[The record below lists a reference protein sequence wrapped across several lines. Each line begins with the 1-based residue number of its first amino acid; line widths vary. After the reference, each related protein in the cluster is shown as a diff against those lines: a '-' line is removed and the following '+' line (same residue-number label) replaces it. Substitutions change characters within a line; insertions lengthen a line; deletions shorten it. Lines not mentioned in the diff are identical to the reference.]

1 LLQAN
6 GYKLSV
12 EVQVNEEFFTEGYS
26 KNDVYKLEDEEQ
38 VEESKE
44 DIEIVAESEEIKNSD
59 EDKQE
64 VPIEQ
69 IAPEEE
75 KIEDTITPTEE
86 SVVEATVKTTDAT
99 PDQPDATKENDDK
112 KQVDEPT
119 KTDEPEQTIEQTE
132 ESKIEEQKSDD
143 VPVTLEKSTSDDKAM
158 KDNNSKL
165 NQDPLD
171 EEHKKVEKSQITDEE
186 KENQPLAESERQ
198 EKKDDSSEK
207 VVVEVSE
214 SLLET
219 PEQTIVEDKQILSEE
234 NADVE
239 KVDIVQNEQKEETK
253 VEQKDQPEAQNDE
266 DYKHNEELEENEEEK
281 QDGEGEEDS
290 TEDEPEP
297 TKEQRKENSDTL
309 RMKELLFGKPKSDK
323 NDNEFD
329 PDAGKHIIDIL
340 FDFLRVETELNPV
353 LCGYF
358 CKFTNTLMNHNRKGF
373 FSYVFDPENKV
384 VEYLIKHIYNRSIA
398 DTLVK
403 ILCDYSEVTVD
414 KKQFILAIIDSI
426 ETQAYEGKLN
436 ISMVLIDIMEYKS

>member
-1 LLQAN
+1 MLQAN

-12 EVQVNEEFFTEGYS
+12 EVQVNEEFFTKGYS

-38 VEESKE
+38 VEESK
-44 DIEIVAESEEIKNSD
+44 DIKNSD

-64 VPIEQ
+64 VPIKQTEKVEQ
-69 IAPEEE
+69 IAPEEQ
-75 KIEDTITPTEE
+75 KVKDTITPTKE
-86 SVVEATVKTTDAT
+86 STVEATVKTTDAT
-99 PDQPDATKENDDK
+99 SDQPDAMKENDDK
-112 KQVDEPT
+112 IQEDEPT
-119 KTDEPEQTIEQTE
+119 KTDNPEQTIKQPE
-132 ESKIEEQKSDD
+132 ESKIEEQKSD
-143 VPVTLEKSTSDDKAM
+143 VVAVTLEKSSPNDKAM

-171 EEHKKVEKSQITDEE
+171 EEHKKLEKSQITDEE
-186 KENQPLAESERQ
+186 KENQPLAESEIK
-198 EKKDDSSEK
+198 EKKDDSGEK

-219 PEQTIVEDKQILSEE
+219 PEQTVVEEKKIISKE
-234 NADVE
+234 NADFK

-253 VEQKDQPEAQNDE
+253 VKQEVQKDQPITQNDE
-266 DYKHNEELEENEEEK
+266 DYKHNEELKEKEEEK
-281 QDGEGEEDS
+281 KDGEGEEDS

-403 ILCDYSEVTVD
+403 ILCDYSEVTAD

-426 ETQAYEGKLN
+426 KTQAYEGKLN